1 MFVYKTNSDFSH
13 TRSSV
18 PKENLNF
25 HKWKIY
31 FPSSLL
37 ATEMK
42 NRNFQLR
49 YSVFDLNIDKEKT
62 EISGLNECG
71 YNLELIR
78 MMSCPVHIRARREKA
93 VTPAIAQTDYP

>member
-49 YSVFDLNIDKEKT
+49 YSVFNLN
-62 EISGLNECG
+62 
-71 YNLELIR
+71 
-78 MMSCPVHIRARREKA
+78 ARRVRRVCRVRRVNCYVPLHAESA
-93 VTPAIAQTDYP
+93 DACQIR